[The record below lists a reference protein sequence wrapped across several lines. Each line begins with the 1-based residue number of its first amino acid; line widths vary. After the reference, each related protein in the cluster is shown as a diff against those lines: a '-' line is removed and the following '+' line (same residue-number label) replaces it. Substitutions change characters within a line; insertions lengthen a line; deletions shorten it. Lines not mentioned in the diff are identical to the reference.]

1 VEIKTIGV
9 IGAGAMGGGI
19 AQVAA
24 MSGFEV
30 ILYDVEQSFVDK
42 AIHRFSAHLDKQ
54 ITQKKINAAEKN
66 TVLGRITGTTK
77 VETLE
82 TADFVIESVV
92 ENLAI
97 KKDVFTKLDSICR
110 SEVIIVTNTSSMSIT
125 EIASATA
132 RPDRVAGMH
141 FFIPPTIMDVVEL
154 TRGYYSSDETVR
166 MIKSVAGTMGKQ
178 CVEVKKDT
186 PGFIANRVYTPLLLE
201 AFKVYE
207 EGIASKEDI
216 DAAMKLAYKLPIGPF
231 ELADYIGL
239 DTLKSGM
246 EYFESE
252 LGPSW
257 RPPLLLKQ
265 LVKAGRLGKKTG
277 KGWYDY

>member
-1 VEIKTIGV
+1 MEIKTIGV